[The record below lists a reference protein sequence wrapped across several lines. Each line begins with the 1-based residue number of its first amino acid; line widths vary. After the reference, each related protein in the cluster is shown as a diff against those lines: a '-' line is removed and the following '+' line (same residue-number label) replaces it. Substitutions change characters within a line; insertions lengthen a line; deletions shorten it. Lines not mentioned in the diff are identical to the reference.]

1 MADIQSKLEEIKKM
15 IDKGEYFTINRA
27 RQYGK
32 TTILRALGRFLEKEY
47 LVVSLDFQMMSHA
60 NFKNE
65 QTFIA
70 AFSTELLDCT
80 LDLPQEIRKKLVM
93 YAEGSEKNATL
104 FTFFKLLSK
113 WCAHSSKPIVLIID
127 EVDSAT
133 NNQVF
138 LDFLAQ
144 LRGYYINRDRKPAF
158 HSVILAGVYDIILQG
173 EEQLSNYLDHYH
185 LKNGYMLTFNF
196 NKTKEVGVKDVQF
209 KGKLLTEAF
218 V

>member
-80 LDLPQEIRKKLVM
+80 LDLPQEIKK
-93 YAEGSEKNATL
+93 N
-104 FTFFKLLSK
+104 
-113 WCAHSSKPIVLIID
+113 
-127 EVDSAT
+127 
-133 NNQVF
+133 
-138 LDFLAQ
+138 
-144 LRGYYINRDRKPAF
+144 
-158 HSVILAGVYDIILQG
+158 
-173 EEQLSNYLDHYH
+173 
-185 LKNGYMLTFNF
+185 
-196 NKTKEVGVKDVQF
+196 
-209 KGKLLTEAF
+209 
-218 V
+218 